1 MHDETAAWLA
11 AMMTAIAFLALLPPS
26 GSVAAR
32 LKAMSIRPSAQSDRP
47 GLAVLVTSLLAYVD
61 NGGGLVEAFEE
72 ASGRRFATQ
81 EVTRERVMVMLENR
95 CLPQERGPT
104 LTIMAQALM
113 ACYGLSAILGCRASD
128 GLRTVAAM
136 QRRRAALDEAR
147 EKAFAV
153 PRATIRLLSTLPV
166 LTIIMGEFMGARPLS
181 FLCRPG
187 LGTICLILGAA
198 FYVFG
203 LVWIHL
209 LMNDLGREDLWI

>member
-1 MHDETAAWLA
+1 MNDEIAAWLA
-11 AMMTAIAFLALLPPS
+11 AMMTTIACLALLAHS
-26 GSVAAR
+26 GDAATR
-32 LKAMSIRPSAQSDRP
+32 LKAVSVRPSAQSDRP
-47 GLAVLVTSLLAYVD
+47 GMAVLITSLLAYVD

-72 ASGRRFATQ
+72 ASGRRFATR
-81 EVTRERVMVMLENR
+81 EVTPERVMAMLKNR

-136 QRRRAALDEAR
+136 QRRRTALDEAR
-147 EKAFAV
+147 GKAFAL
-153 PRATIRLLSTLPV
+153 PKATIRLLSTLPA
-166 LTIIMGEFMGARPLS
+166 LTIIMGEFMGARPLA

-187 LGTICLILGAA
+187 PGTVCLILGAA
-198 FYVFG
+198 FYVLG
-203 LVWIHL
+203 LVWMHL

>member
-1 MHDETAAWLA
+1 MNDETAAWLA
-11 AMMTAIAFLALLPPS
+11 AMMTTFACLALLPHR
-26 GSVAAR
+26 GCAAAR
-32 LKAMSIRPSAQSDRP
+32 LKAMSIRPPAQSDRP
-47 GLAVLVTSLLAYVD
+47 GLAVLITSLLAYVD

-72 ASGRRFATQ
+72 VSGRRFATR
-81 EVTRERVMVMLENR
+81 EVTPERVMAMLENR

-153 PRATIRLLSTLPV
+153 PKATIRLLSTLPA
-166 LTIIMGEFMGARPLS
+166 LTIIMGEFMGARPLA

-187 LGTICLILGAA
+187 PGTICLILGAA
-198 FYVFG
+198 FYVLG
-203 LVWIHL
+203 LVWMHL
-209 LMNDLGREDLWI
+209 LMNDLDREDLWI

>member
-1 MHDETAAWLA
+1 MNGETVAWLA
-11 AMMTAIAFLALLPPS
+11 VTMTTVACLSLLPHRS
-26 GSVAAR
+26 DAAAR
-32 LKAMSIRPSAQSDRP
+32 LKAMSVRPSAQSDRP
-47 GLAVLVTSLLAYVD
+47 GLA
-61 NGGGLVEAFEE
+61 VEAFEE

-81 EVTRERVMVMLENR
+81 EVTRERVMAMLENR
-95 CLPQERGPT
+95 CLPQERGPA

-128 GLRTVAAM
+128 GLRTVAVM

-166 LTIIMGEFMGARPLS
+166 LTIIMGEFMGARPLT

-187 LGTICLILGAA
+187 PGTICLVLGAA
-198 FYVFG
+198 FYVVG
-203 LVWIHL
+203 LVWIHQ